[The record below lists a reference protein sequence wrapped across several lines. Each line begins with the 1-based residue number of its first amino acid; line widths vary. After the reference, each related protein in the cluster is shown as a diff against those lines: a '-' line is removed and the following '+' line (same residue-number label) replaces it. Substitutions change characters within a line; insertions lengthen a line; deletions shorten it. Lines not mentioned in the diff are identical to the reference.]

1 MLWPIRDWSEH
12 IHTNKILLDK
22 LVSGGVLDLLAGFQC
37 QMIQLFTL
45 SEILSQS
52 TEKFQNKL
60 SSSIIFQNKRQVGAA
75 KLDEGWIMENGLFLC
90 RDWET
95 LTNVREIKTKPLI
108 VTAAQ
113 QFWKLITQFVLRGG
127 AGGPSPAPSK
137 IHQFSA
143 NISLFVFVPINNSQR
158 GTERL
163 VAASQWGGTH
173 RNYRVLYK
181 GTN

>member
-1 MLWPIRDWSEH
+1 
-12 IHTNKILLDK
+12 
-22 LVSGGVLDLLAGFQC
+22 
-37 QMIQLFTL
+37 MIQLFTL

-127 AGGPSPAPSK
+127 QVGLVQPHQKSINLVQTFLCLFLFQSTIPSAALSAWLPPAS
-137 IHQFSA
+137 
-143 NISLFVFVPINNSQR
+143 
-158 GTERL
+158 E
-163 VAASQWGGTH
+163 VARTVTTGCCI
-173 RNYRVLYK
+173 K
-181 GTN
+181 GQIMLRHPCHETQTWWLTYSRDRIVYPG